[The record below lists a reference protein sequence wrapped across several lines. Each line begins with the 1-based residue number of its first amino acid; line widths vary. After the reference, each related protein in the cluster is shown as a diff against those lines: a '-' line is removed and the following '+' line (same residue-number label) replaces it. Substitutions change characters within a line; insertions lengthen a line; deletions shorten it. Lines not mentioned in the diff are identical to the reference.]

1 MCEPSAILGVAS
13 AVAQQGAAEQAVS
26 AKNRAKLKNHERNNQ
41 NYLTQVMLDNA
52 RWKND
57 VQIADMRY
65 DMLYQNMID
74 QWREQDKQLDKLF
87 AKHDFAV
94 EKAIRTMYEKEYAG
108 TMTGNTAA
116 RLAGK
121 SAREMG
127 MQKAQSLN
135 ELMFAKEET
144 EIKKDTIRTDKEHK
158 QWDIYD
164 KIRFTPIHGHAPPP
178 PLMEAAPSRAGMF
191 LSIAGSVF
199 GAMGSGAPGT
209 GSTGGINVKNTG
221 FSPGELGTGGYG
233 ISQPIPSLPG
243 GTTDWSQAWTTG

>member
-1 MCEPSAILGVAS
+1 MCEPTAILGVAS

-26 AKNRAKLKNHERNNQ
+26 ASNRAKLKNHERNNQ

-57 VQIADMRY
+57 VQIGDVKY
-65 DMLYQNMID
+65 DQLYQNMID
-74 QWREQDKQLDKLF
+74 QWKEQDKQLDKLF

-121 SAREMG
+121 SARELG
-127 MQKAQSLN
+127 ATKAESLN
-135 ELMFAKEET
+135 ELMMAKEET
-144 EIKKDTIRTDKEHK
+144 EIKKDRVRTDVDHK

-178 PLMEAAPSRAGMF
+178 PLMDAPPSRAGMF

-199 GAMGSGAPGT
+199 GAMGSGAPGV
-209 GSTGGINVKNTG
+209 GSNTGGTLSTSGSYVTKPNFFGQTY
-221 FSPGELGTGGYG
+221 GTAGPNFG
-233 ISQPIPSLPG
+233 ISQ
-243 GTTDWSQAWTTG
+243 GTGWFGT

>member
-26 AKNRAKLKNHERNNQ
+26 ARNRAKLKNHERNNQ

-57 VQIADMRY
+57 VQIGDVKY
-65 DMLYQNMID
+65 DQLYQNMID
-74 QWREQDKQLDKLF
+74 QWKEQDKQLDKLF

-94 EKAIRTMYEKEYAG
+94 EKAIRTMYENEYAG

-127 MQKAQSLN
+127 MKKAQSLN

-144 EIKKDTIRTDKEHK
+144 EIKKDRVRTDADHK

-199 GAMGSGAPGT
+199 GAAGGGAPSVGNSSFSTTPGLGANIDPSIGSGL
-209 GSTGGINVKNTG
+209 N
-221 FSPGELGTGGYG
+221 
-233 ISQPIPSLPG
+233 IPF
-243 GTTDWSQAWTTG
+243 TQ